1 MSYAEK
7 YKKLWKEEEQ
17 EQSRVWDRQLNPWET
32 VLGKA
37 YLRIVGGVENALEM
51 NRQGAFMAADLV
63 LQRGLLAAEKILTE
77 ANHPLDA
84 YLDEK
89 IAFDEAE
96 YDLDIDCLDT

>member
-1 MSYAEK
+1 MQK
-7 YKKLWKEEEQ
+7 NLKNCGKKRNRNK
-17 EQSRVWDRQLNPWET
+17 SRVWDRQLNPWET

-37 YLRIVGGVENALEM
+37 YLRIVGEVENALEM